1 MEKVN
6 RQNGGLV
13 ILPGT
18 HQGKLEEHEYPD
30 WEVNKELDRI

>member
-18 HQGKLEEHEYPD
+18 HKGKLEEHEYPD
-30 WEVNKELDRI
+30 WEVSNEFFLN